1 MLRKRVMYA
10 VQALAD
16 APNDSERQTSI
27 RDHPKA
33 IDQSTN
39 SKVEQVSEHSQEQP
53 RKDRTSV
60 LPNSMV
66 CDPTPFKR

>member
-1 MLRKRVMYA
+1 MLRKRIMYA
-10 VQALAD
+10 APALPN
-16 APNDSERQTSI
+16 APNDSERQTSV

-39 SKVEQVSEHSQEQP
+39 SKVAQVSEHSQEQP

-60 LPNSMV
+60 LPDNMV